1 MMISALSF
9 NSHTLTFTFN
19 HKQIKSHVEKIL
31 KIKLFIDQYNQ
42 KKMDF
47 PSQSKDWEK
56 FEQKSKTIGL
66 NILFL
71 PHNTKQIR
79 LAYISKHNFMHEN

>member
-1 MMISALSF
+1 
-9 NSHTLTFTFN
+9 
-19 HKQIKSHVEKIL
+19 
-31 KIKLFIDQYNQ
+31 
-42 KKMDF
+42 MDF

-56 FEQKSKTIGL
+56 FELKSKTIGL

>member
-1 MMISALSF
+1 
-9 NSHTLTFTFN
+9 
-19 HKQIKSHVEKIL
+19 
-31 KIKLFIDQYNQ
+31 
-42 KKMDF
+42 MDF

-79 LAYISKHNFMHEN
+79 LAYISKHHFTHGN